1 MLVRTSLVVELV
13 RVVSYGK
20 VAGLVA
26 VVAATI
32 GTTVQ
37 AKGGAVSL
45 DVTNALAVVALLG

>member
-1 MLVRTSLVVELV
+1 MLVTTSLVVELV
-13 RVVSYGK
+13 RVVSYCK
-20 VAGLVA
+20 VAGLIA